1 MLPGQFSDQPPRLQL
16 FRAMAMLGEF
26 RGKISLWEGG
36 MPGALGMVLPLP
48 LLGQAVL
55 KLPVLQGFGAA
66 GRWGRWRQQSEESQG
81 RTLLCS
87 P

>member
-1 MLPGQFSDQPPRLQL
+1 
-16 FRAMAMLGEF
+16 
-26 RGKISLWEGG
+26 

-66 GRWGRWRQQSEESQG
+66 GRWGRWRQRGEESQG